1 VQRNLLHTPPHS
13 KMNDIQTFWQ
23 TEEASNPSQLQRYEA
38 KGSPEHI
45 KKFIMLGG
53 GQKMG
58 TTCERFARHR
68 FPSLKKR
75 SKGAG
80 QTGYD
85 HQILVKD
92 KRILVEQKSS
102 GHWCAAGGVDD
113 FKWQHVEKDHPWKM
127 LLLCGI
133 AYTEVLFWA
142 MDRATFTRLIVE
154 GKITNQGNKAGDSS
168 EGMWF
173 SYSAVSAAL
182 TPITSDAD
190 LQRYAE
196 GLE

>member
-1 VQRNLLHTPPHS
+1 
-13 KMNDIQTFWQ
+13 MNDIETFWQ
-23 TEEASNPSQLQRYEA
+23 TEETANPSQLQRYEA
-38 KGSPEHI
+38 QGAPEHI

-68 FPSLKKR
+68 FPCLKKR

-85 HQILVKD
+85 HQILVGEE
-92 KRILVEQKSS
+92 RVLVEQKSS
-102 GHWCAAGGVDD
+102 GHWGLAD

-133 AYTEVLFWA
+133 GYTGVQFWG
-142 MDRATFTRLIVE
+142 MDRATFTRLIAE

-182 TPITSDAD
+182 ISISTDAE
-190 LQRYAE
+190 LQAFAARCM
-196 GLE
+196 